1 MPVIDEVSADY
12 ADQVTFLAVA
22 WKGSLEDTTARAEQ
36 LLTSGNVLW
45 GLDVEEEVFS
55 AYGVPYQ
62 PVSVLVT
69 HDGIVKTS
77 WAGAVGEVELR
88 AELDALVATA
98 G

>member
-1 MPVIDEVSADY
+1 M
-12 ADQVTFLAVA
+12 TFLAVA
-22 WKGSLEDTTARAEQ
+22 WKGSMEDTASRAAQ
-36 LLTSGNVLW
+36 LLTSGNVRW
-45 GLDVEEEVFS
+45 GLDAEEAIFS

-62 PVSVLVT
+62 PVSYLIT

-77 WAGAVGEVELR
+77 WAGAVGEAELR

>member
-1 MPVIDEVSADY
+1 M
-12 ADQVTFLAVA
+12 A
-22 WKGSLEDTTARAEQ
+22 WKGSMEDTSSRAAQ

-45 GLDVEEEVFS
+45 GLDAEEAIFS

-62 PVSVLVT
+62 PVSVLIT

-77 WAGAVGEVELR
+77 WAGAVGEAELR
-88 AELDALVATA
+88 SELDALVATA

>member
-1 MPVIDEVSADY
+1 M
-12 ADQVTFLAVA
+12 
-22 WKGSLEDTTARAEQ
+22 EDTSSRAAQ

-45 GLDVEEEVFS
+45 GLDAEEAIFS

-62 PVSVLVT
+62 PVSVLIT

-77 WAGAVGEVELR
+77 WAGAVGEAELR
-88 AELDALVATA
+88 SELDALVATA

>member
-1 MPVIDEVSADY
+1 M
-12 ADQVTFLAVA
+12 
-22 WKGSLEDTTARAEQ
+22 EDTSSRAAQ

-45 GLDVEEEVFS
+45 GLDAEEAVFS

-62 PVSVLVT
+62 PVSVLIT

-77 WAGAVGEVELR
+77 WAGAVGEAELR

>member
-1 MPVIDEVSADY
+1 M
-12 ADQVTFLAVA
+12 TFLAVA
-22 WKGSLEDTTARAEQ
+22 WKGSLADTAAKAEQ

-45 GLDVEEEVFS
+45 GLDETEVVFS

-62 PVSVLVT
+62 PVSVLIT
-69 HDGIVKTS
+69 HDGIIKTS
-77 WAGAVGEVELR
+77 WAGAVGEAELR

>member
-1 MPVIDEVSADY
+1 M
-12 ADQVTFLAVA
+12 
-22 WKGSLEDTTARAEQ
+22 EDTASRAAQ

-45 GLDVEEEVFS
+45 GLDAEEAIFS

-62 PVSVLVT
+62 PVSVLIT

-77 WAGAVGEVELR
+77 WAGAVGEADLR

>member
-1 MPVIDEVSADY
+1 
-12 ADQVTFLAVA
+12 VA
-22 WKGSLEDTTARAEQ
+22 WKGSMADTASRAAQ

-45 GLDVEEEVFS
+45 GLDAEEAVFS

-62 PVSVLVT
+62 PVSVLIT

-77 WAGAVGEVELR
+77 WAGAVGEADLR

>member
-1 MPVIDEVSADY
+1 M
-12 ADQVTFLAVA
+12 
-22 WKGSLEDTTARAEQ
+22 EDTASRAAE
-36 LLTSGNVLW
+36 LLTSGNVRW
-45 GLDVEEEVFS
+45 GLDAEEAIFA

-62 PVSVLVT
+62 PVSYLIT

-77 WAGAVGEVELR
+77 WAGAVGEAELR

>member
-1 MPVIDEVSADY
+1 
-12 ADQVTFLAVA
+12 VA
-22 WKGSLEDTTARAEQ
+22 WKGSMEDTSSRAAQ

-45 GLDVEEEVFS
+45 GLDAEEAVFS

-62 PVSVLVT
+62 PVSVLIT

-77 WAGAVGEVELR
+77 WAGAVGEAELR

>member
-1 MPVIDEVSADY
+1 M
-12 ADQVTFLAVA
+12 TFLAVA
-22 WKGSLEDTTARAEQ
+22 WKGSMEDTASRAAQ

-45 GLDVEEEVFS
+45 GLDAEEAVFS

-62 PVSVLVT
+62 PVSVLIT

-77 WAGAVGEVELR
+77 WAGAVGEAELR

>member
-1 MPVIDEVSADY
+1 M
-12 ADQVTFLAVA
+12 
-22 WKGSLEDTTARAEQ
+22 EDTASRAGQ

-45 GLDVEEEVFS
+45 GLDAEEAVFS

-62 PVSVLVT
+62 PVSVLIT

-77 WAGAVGEVELR
+77 WAGAVGEADLR

>member
-1 MPVIDEVSADY
+1 M
-12 ADQVTFLAVA
+12 A
-22 WKGSLEDTTARAEQ
+22 WKGSMADTASRAAQ

-45 GLDVEEEVFS
+45 GLDAEEAVFS

-62 PVSVLVT
+62 PVSVLIT

-77 WAGAVGEVELR
+77 WAGAVGEADLR

>member
-1 MPVIDEVSADY
+1 M
-12 ADQVTFLAVA
+12 A
-22 WKGSLEDTTARAEQ
+22 WKGSMEDTSSRAAQ

-45 GLDVEEEVFS
+45 GLDAEEAVFS

-62 PVSVLVT
+62 PVSVLIT

-77 WAGAVGEVELR
+77 WAGAVGEAELR